1 MITNDYICR
10 KFFRFLNL
18 KHNEPMK
25 HVDFKEANTKLGSD
39 GVKVLP
45 AYVDEA
51 NHLVVTCWRMSFW
64 ERVKAL
70 FLGKVWVCSIAD
82 KKSVQRS
89 VPSMDVKR
97 LFGQP

>member
-1 MITNDYICR
+1 MQ
-10 KFFRFLNL
+10 KFFRFRIL
-18 KHNEPMK
+18 KHDKPMK

-70 FLGKVWVCSIAD
+70 FLGRVWVCSIAD

>member
-1 MITNDYICR
+1 MQ
-10 KFFRFLNL
+10 KFFPFRIL
-18 KHNEPMK
+18 KHDKPMK